1 MKPHG
6 LSFLTQSRAVFLF
19 YNKLEET
26 KMKKMDYQ
34 NVRGTKDY
42 LPNAEVTRREIRR
55 TLEDVFIQ
63 YGCKPLET
71 PILNYTELMASKY
84 GGGAE
89 ILQEMYKLTDR
100 GERDLAL
107 RYDLTIP
114 FAKVVAMNP
123 NIRMPFKRYEIGKV
137 FRDGPIKTG
146 RFREFTQCDVDI
158 VGVDSQIAEAELM
171 VMALDAFS
179 KLDLQV
185 VIQYNNR
192 KLLTGML
199 EVFCTPIDKV
209 NKVVLILDKLE
220 KIGLEAVTSELAE
233 LGLEPATVQNIREFL
248 TESNNTKYPYFEA
261 FSKQNNQLQE
271 GLDELTELDSYLQL
285 LGVKSQ
291 CIFNPFLARGLEIY
305 TGTIYE
311 IFLADGSIKSSI
323 GSGGR
328 YDNAIGGLI
337 GTNESYSTVGISFGL
352 DVIYTAMCST
362 KGESL
367 GSSNVD
373 YYIIPL
379 NTGKESLLVAQS
391 LRSQG
396 YKVELEM
403 GNKKLGKALD
413 KANKEKVQK
422 VVIIGA
428 NEVANNQYKIKD
440 MDTGEE
446 EVVVFPFN

>member
-1 MKPHG
+1 
-6 LSFLTQSRAVFLF
+6 
-19 YNKLEET
+19 
-26 KMKKMDYQ
+26 MKKMDYQ
-34 NVRGTKDY
+34 NVKGTQDY
-42 LPNAEVTRREIRR
+42 LPEAEGVRRKVRR

-71 PILNYTELMASKY
+71 PILNYTDLLASKY

-89 ILQEMYKLTDR
+89 IVEEMYTLTDR

-123 NIRMPFKRYEIGKV
+123 TIRIPFKRYEIGKV

-171 VMALDAFS
+171 LMALDAFR
-179 KLDLQV
+179 KLDLNV

-199 EVFCTPIDKV
+199 EVFGVENEKI
-209 NKVVLILDKLE
+209 NRVVLILDKLE
-220 KIGLEAVTSELAE
+220 KISLENMMAE
-233 LGLEPATVQNIREFL
+233 LKRQGLSEKTMQSLRQFLTDEDNLNLNYFEPYVRQNERVKEGLKELQELESYLEFL
-248 TESNNTKYPYFEA
+248 GVTK
-261 FSKQNNQLQE
+261 
-271 GLDELTELDSYLQL
+271 
-285 LGVKSQ
+285 Q
-291 CIFNPFLARGLEIY
+291 CVLNPFLARGLEIY

-311 IFLADGSIKSSI
+311 MFLTDESITSSI

-337 GTNESYSTVGISFGL
+337 GTDETYSTVGISFGL
-352 DVIYTAMCST
+352 DVIYTALRSAD
-362 KGESL
+362 
-367 GSSNVD
+367 SNAKANAEID

-379 NTGKESLLVAQS
+379 GTEKESLLLATT
-391 LRSQG
+391 LREKG
-396 YKVELEM
+396 YKVEMEM
-403 GNKKLGKALD
+403 GNKRVGKALE
-413 KANKEKVQK
+413 KANKEGVPR
-422 VVIIGA
+422 VIIVGE
-428 NEVANNQYKIKD
+428 NEVEKNQVTVKE
-440 MDTGEE
+440 MASGEE
-446 EVVVFPFN
+446 TLQSFQFR

>member
-1 MKPHG
+1 
-6 LSFLTQSRAVFLF
+6 
-19 YNKLEET
+19 
-26 KMKKMDYQ
+26 MKKMDYQ
-34 NVRGTKDY
+34 NVKGTLDY
-42 LPNAEVTRREIRR
+42 LPYAEVVRRGIRR

-71 PILNYTELMASKY
+71 PILNYTELLASKY

-89 ILQEMYKLTDR
+89 ILEEMYTLTDR

-114 FAKVVAMNP
+114 FAKVIALNP
-123 NIRMPFKRYEIGKV
+123 TLKMPFKRYEIGKV

-179 KLDLQV
+179 KLDLKV
-185 VIQYNNR
+185 TIQYNNR

-199 EVFCTPIDKV
+199 DGFGTESEKI

-220 KIGLEAVTSELAE
+220 KVGLEAVISELNGQ
-233 LGLEPATVQNIREFL
+233 GLSNSTIILIKQFL
-248 TESNNTKYPYFEA
+248 TDERNTSFSYFES
-261 FSKQNNQLQE
+261 FSKQNEQVRQ
-271 GLDELTELDSYLQL
+271 GLNELKELESYLEFL
-285 LGVKSQ
+285 SVNNQ
-291 CIFNPFLARGLEIY
+291 CLFNPFLARGLEIY

-311 IFLADGSIKSSI
+311 IFLSDQSIKSSI

-337 GTNESYSTVGISFGL
+337 GTNENFSTVGISFGL
-352 DVIYTAMCST
+352 DVIYTAM
-362 KGESL
+362 
-367 GSSNVD
+367 SSSDKELNDNPYVD

-379 NTGKESLLVAQS
+379 GTQKEALLVAND
-391 LRSQG
+391 LRKEG
-396 YKVELEM
+396 YKVEYEM
-403 GNKKLGKALD
+403 SNKKLGKALE
-413 KANKEKVQK
+413 KANKEKVRN
-422 VVIIGA
+422 VIIIGED
-428 NEVANNQYKIKD
+428 EVKNNQFKIKD
-440 MDTGEE
+440 MFSGDERIE
-446 EVVVFPFN
+446 SYQFR

>member
-1 MKPHG
+1 
-6 LSFLTQSRAVFLF
+6 
-19 YNKLEET
+19 
-26 KMKKMDYQ
+26 MKKMDYQ
-34 NVRGTKDY
+34 NVKGTQDY
-42 LPNAEVTRREIRR
+42 LPNAEEVRRNIRR

-71 PILNYTELMASKY
+71 PILNYTELLASKY

-89 ILQEMYKLTDR
+89 ILEEMYTLTDR

-123 NIRMPFKRYEIGKV
+123 TLKMPFKRYEIGKV

-171 VMALDAFS
+171 VMALDAFR
-179 KLDLQV
+179 KLDIQV
-185 VIQYNNR
+185 TIQYNNR

-199 EVFCTPIDKV
+199 EVFGTESEKI

-220 KIGLEAVTSELAE
+220 KAGLEAVVSELNDQGLSNSTITLIKQFLTDDGNSSFSYFETFAE
-233 LGLEPATVQNIREFL
+233 QNEEARQGLNELKELESYLEFL
-248 TESNNTKYPYFEA
+248 SV
-261 FSKQNNQLQE
+261 NNQC
-271 GLDELTELDSYLQL
+271 
-285 LGVKSQ
+285 V
-291 CIFNPFLARGLEIY
+291 FNPFLARGLEIY

-311 IFLADGSIKSSI
+311 IFLSDQSIKSSI

-337 GTNESYSTVGISFGL
+337 GTNENFSTVGISFGL
-352 DVIYTAMCST
+352 DVIYTAMITSE
-362 KGESL
+362 KEL
-367 GSSNVD
+367 KENKNVD
-373 YYIIPL
+373 YFIVPL
-379 NTGKESLLVAQS
+379 GTLKESLLVANY
-391 LRSQG
+391 LRNKG

-403 GNKKLGKALD
+403 SNKKLGKALD
-413 KANKEKVQK
+413 KANKEKIRR
-422 VVIIGA
+422 VIIIGED
-428 NEVANNQYKIKD
+428 EVKNNQFKVKD
-440 MDTGEE
+440 MISGDEWIE
-446 EVVVFPFN
+446 SYQFK